1 MSTDTQDSTEEI
13 KKTLGI
19 EKPIS
24 KKEKRDAERASRNK
38 EFYLNSS
45 VPRREVMGLMQQV
58 TNHQKQIQSL
68 LDRISIQD
76 IVMHSLRSAL
86 ITHKI
91 ISESDL
97 KKSAETELEK
107 FNMFQEID
115 KGEKDYANRMAS
127 CKKHKI
133 DITQTKIL
141 NQLYHDKEM
150 SDEDKK
156 ALLKKYKVSEELLFP
171 KEDKKED
178 KKEKE

>member
-19 EKPIS
+19 GKKAS
-24 KKEKRDAERASRNK
+24 KQQKRQEDKEARAK
-38 EFYLNSS
+38 KFYLNSS
-45 VPRREVMGLMQQV
+45 VPRSEVMGLMQQV

-68 LDRISIQD
+68 LDRIAIQD

-86 ITHKI
+86 VDYKI
-91 ISESDL
+91 ISEKDL
-97 KKSAETELEK
+97 MKSSEKELEK
-107 FNMFQEID
+107 FNMFQEIN
-115 KGEKDYANRMAS
+115 KGSGDFANRLAM

-133 DITQTKIL
+133 EIQQTNIL
-141 NQLYHDKEM
+141 PQLKDDKDM
-150 SDEDKK
+150 SDDDKK

-171 KEDKKED
+171 KEE